1 MANQSKVDFSAI
13 PNQTIKVITNPVGF
27 YRDMP
32 KGGGFIEPLI
42 FLVVM
47 AAIAG
52 VLTAVLSVFGFGM
65 VGMAGMAGMAFA
77 GFAAIIIVP
86 IMAVIGSFIGAA
98 IVYVIWL
105 IMGSKESY
113 ETAYRCIAYASAIY
127 PIMAIL
133 GIIPYL
139 GAIVGTAWGFY
150 LVIMASIQVHKI
162 KANLAY
168 IVFGIIG
175 ALLIIMQV
183 SGEYT
188 ARNFQP
194 SMERFGRNIE
204 NMSPEEAGKALGEFL
219 KGLEQSQKK

>member
-1 MANQSKVDFSAI
+1 MADQSKVDFSAI

-52 VLTAVLSVFGFGM
+52 VLTAVLSLVGFGM
-65 VGMAGMAGMAFA
+65 TGMMFV

-86 IMAVIGSFIGAA
+86 IVAVIGSFIGAA
-98 IVYVIWL
+98 IVYIIWL

-127 PIMAIL
+127 PIAAIF

-150 LVIMASIQVHKI
+150 LVIVASIQVHKI

-183 SGEYT
+183 SSEYA
-188 ARNFQP
+188 ARNFQS
-194 SMERFGRNIE
+194 SMERFGGNME
-204 NMSPEEAGKALGEFL
+204 NMSPEEAGKAFGQFL

>member
-1 MANQSKVDFSAI
+1 MADQSKVDFSAI

-32 KGGGFIEPLI
+32 KSGGFIEPLI

-52 VLTAVLSVFGFGM
+52 VLTAVLSLVGFGM
-65 VGMAGMAGMAFA
+65 TGMMFA

-86 IMAVIGSFIGAA
+86 IVAVIGSFIGAA
-98 IVYVIWL
+98 IIYIIWL

-127 PIMAIL
+127 PITAIL

-150 LVIMASIQVHKI
+150 LVIVASIQVHKI

-183 SGEYT
+183 SSEYA
-188 ARNFQP
+188 ARNFQS
-194 SMERFGRNIE
+194 SMERFGGNME
-204 NMSPEEAGKALGEFL
+204 NMSPEEAGKAFGQFL